1 MAIDRPENG
10 DPDVADDT
18 YVIEDTGE
26 SLSDFEPPAT
36 EEPSS
41 PAAPR
46 GAGTDS
52 PSTDALRQE
61 NQKIRDQYLRSL
73 ADFENFRKRSE
84 REKND
89 FHRYAN
95 LQMMKELLPVLDNL
109 ERAFSH
115 VPDAEGEFA
124 KGIDLIYKQLAD
136 GLQKNGLRAI
146 GEAGVPF
153 DPNIHEAV
161 MREEDPSVPS
171 HTVTEVLQ
179 KGYFLHDRL
188 VRPAMV
194 RVAVGGPD
202 RQQPASSGII

>member
-1 MAIDRPENG
+1 MATDRPDNG
-10 DPDVADDT
+10 DQEVSDDA

-26 SLSDFEPPAT
+26 SLSDFQAPAT
-36 EEPSS
+36 EEGSSSASGNASSDPSVV
-41 PAAPR
+41 
-46 GAGTDS
+46 
-52 PSTDALRQE
+52 DALRQE

-73 ADFENFRKRSE
+73 ADFENFRKRAE
-84 REKND
+84 REKSD

-95 LQMMKELLPVLDNL
+95 MQIMKELLVVLDNF

-124 KGIDLIYKQLAD
+124 KGIDLIYKQLAEA
-136 GLQKNGLRAI
+136 LQKNGLRAI

-153 DPNIHEAV
+153 DPNIHEGV

-171 HTVTEVLQ
+171 HTVIEVLQ

-202 RQQPASSGII
+202 RQQPPGSGII

>member
-1 MAIDRPENG
+1 MATDRPDDG
-10 DPDVADDT
+10 DQEVSDDA

-26 SLSDFEPPAT
+26 SLSDFQPPSA
-36 EEPSS
+36 EEGASS
-41 PAAPR
+41 AGRSGSLDP
-46 GAGTDS
+46 GA
-52 PSTDALRQE
+52 DALRQE

-84 REKND
+84 REKSE

-95 LQMMKELLPVLDNL
+95 LQIMKELLPVLDNF

-115 VPDAEGEFA
+115 VPDTEGEFA
-124 KGIDLIYKQLAD
+124 KGIELIYRQLAD
-136 GLQKNGLRAI
+136 SLQKSGLRAI

-202 RQQPASSGII
+202 RQQHAGSGII

>member
-1 MAIDRPENG
+1 MATDRPDNSDQE
-10 DPDVADDT
+10 VSDDA

-26 SLSDFEPPAT
+26 SLSDFQAPPT
-36 EEPSS
+36 EEGSSSAGGKASSDPSVV
-41 PAAPR
+41 
-46 GAGTDS
+46 
-52 PSTDALRQE
+52 DALRQE

-73 ADFENFRKRSE
+73 ADFENFRKRAE
-84 REKND
+84 REKSD

-95 LQMMKELLPVLDNL
+95 MQIMKELLVVLDNF

-124 KGIDLIYKQLAD
+124 KGIELIYKQLGDA
-136 GLQKNGLRAI
+136 LQKNGLRAI

-153 DPNIHEAV
+153 DPNIHEGV

-171 HTVTEVLQ
+171 HTVIEVLQ

-202 RQQPASSGII
+202 RQQPPGSGII

>member
-1 MAIDRPENG
+1 MATDRPENG
-10 DPDVADDT
+10 DPEGSDDT

-26 SLSDFEPPAT
+26 TLSDFEAPT
-36 EEPSS
+36 TGEGSS
-41 PAAPR
+41 SGRRDAGLDAGAAD
-46 GAGTDS
+46 T
-52 PSTDALRQE
+52 LRQE
-61 NQKIRDQYLRSL
+61 NQKIRDQYLRTL

-84 REKND
+84 REKSD

-95 LQMMKELLPVLDNL
+95 LQLIKELLPVLDNF

-124 KGIDLIYKQLAD
+124 RGVDLIYKQLAD
-136 GLQKNGLRAI
+136 ALQKSGLRAI
-146 GEAGVPF
+146 GEVGVAF

-161 MREEDPSVPS
+161 MREDDPSVPS
-171 HTVTEVLQ
+171 HTVTQVLQ

-202 RQQPASSGII
+202 RQQTAASGII

>member
-1 MAIDRPENG
+1 MATDRP
-10 DPDVADDT
+10 DDGKQEVSDDA

-26 SLSDFEPPAT
+26 SLSDFQPLST
-36 EEPSS
+36 EEETSS
-41 PAAPR
+41 AGRSGSLDP
-46 GAGTDS
+46 GA
-52 PSTDALRQE
+52 DALRQE

-84 REKND
+84 REKSD

-95 LQMMKELLPVLDNL
+95 LQIMKELLPVLDNF

-124 KGIDLIYKQLAD
+124 KGIELIYRQLAD
-136 GLQKNGLRAI
+136 SLQKSGLKAI

-171 HTVTEVLQ
+171 HTVIEVLQ

-202 RQQPASSGII
+202 RQQQAGSGII

>member
-1 MAIDRPENG
+1 MATEQPENG
-10 DPDVADDT
+10 APEAADDT

-26 SLSDFEPPAT
+26 TLNDFEAPST
-36 EEPSS
+36 EEESS
-41 PAAPR
+41 SARRDGGSESSAI
-46 GAGTDS
+46 DVLQK
-52 PSTDALRQE
+52 D

-84 REKND
+84 REKSE
-89 FHRYAN
+89 FHRYATM
-95 LQMMKELLPVLDNL
+95 QMIKELLPVLDNF

-146 GEAGVPF
+146 GEVGVPF

-161 MREEDPSVPS
+161 MREDDPSVPS
-171 HTVTEVLQ
+171 HTVTQVLQ

-202 RQQPASSGII
+202 RQQTTGSGII

>member
-1 MAIDRPENG
+1 MATDRPGNG
-10 DPDVADDT
+10 DPDVSDDS

-26 SLSDFEPPAT
+26 SLSDFEVPET
-36 EEPSS
+36 Q
-41 PAAPR
+41 
-46 GAGTDS
+46 D
-52 PSTDALRQE
+52 PSTSTRHNAASDSSAVEALRAE

-84 REKND
+84 RERSD

-95 LQMMKELLPVLDNL
+95 LQLVKELLPILDNF
-109 ERAFSH
+109 ERAFTH

-124 KGIDLIYKQLAD
+124 KGVELIYKQLAD
-136 GLQKNGLRAI
+136 ALQKNGLRAI
-146 GEAGVPF
+146 AEAGVPF

-161 MREEDPSVPS
+161 MREDDPSVPS

-202 RQQPASSGII
+202 RHQPAGSGII